1 MRDSVSLWH
10 RMMTWT
16 QTQVQAGPGEEIWK
30 IAVTIGVAALFYF
43 VARKW
48 LSVLLKK
55 LVGRTKNTWD
65 DILYEQGFF
74 RKLSSLIPPIATYI
88 VLTFIDWEYKWVL
101 KRLVDIWLVIATLF
115 IITSLL
121 NSINKIYESY
131 PISKN
136 RPITFFIQL
145 IKVFLYTVVV
155 ITVISVLVNKSPEHL
170 IVGLSAFAAVL
181 LLIFKDS
188 ILGFVAGIQLTA
200 NRMIRIGDWI
210 EMPKNNANGNVLE
223 INLYTVKVQN
233 WDMTISTIPTYQ
245 LVSESFTNWRGMQDS
260 DGRRIMRSINIDMSS
275 VHFLT
280 PEEKEKFATSRF
292 LKDYINTMVS
302 QLGDANKD
310 KMTILDE
317 RKLTNIGVFRY
328 YMDAWINANKD
339 ININMTHM
347 VRQLQPGPTG
357 MPIQIYC
364 FSANKE
370 WVSYEKIQAD
380 IFDHIMAV
388 LPEFNLKVFEFPSQ
402 MSLNNLVNT
411 ASAPDSPVTGLAAV
425 SLNNPDGIK
434 TGK

>member
-1 MRDSVSLWH
+1 MRDTVASRHEFVDWFHSFW
-10 RMMTWT
+10 MNDT
-16 QTQVQAGPGEEIWK
+16 G
-30 IAVTIGVAALFYF
+30 GVALKIIITIVVSALLYF
-43 VARKW
+43 VTRTW
-48 LSVLLKK
+48 LSKLVKK
-55 LVGRTKNTWD
+55 IVGRTRNTWD
-65 DILYEQGFF
+65 DILYDQGFF
-74 RKLSSLIPPIATYI
+74 RKLSSLIPPFAAYI
-88 VLTFIDWEYKWVL
+88 VLSFISWEYKYIL
-101 KRLVDIWLVIATLF
+101 LRMVDIWLIIVILF
-115 IITSLL
+115 IVTSLL
-121 NSINKIYESY
+121 SAINQIYESY

-155 ITVISVLVNKSPEHL
+155 ITVVSVLVNKSPEHL

-210 EMPKNNANGNVLE
+210 QMDKNNANGTVLE

-245 LVSESFTNWRGMQDS
+245 LVSESFTNWRGMQES
-260 DGRRIMRSINIDMSS
+260 DGRRIMRSINVDIHS
-275 VHFLT
+275 VHFLSH
-280 PEEKEKFATSRF
+280 EEIEKFTNSAF
-292 LKDYINTMVS
+292 LKDYIDQMLDK
-302 QLGDANKD
+302 LGNINKD

-317 RKLTNIGVFRY
+317 RKLTNIGIFRY
-328 YMDAWINANKD
+328 YMDAWLEANPD
-339 ININMTHM
+339 INTHMTHM

-388 LPEFNLKVFEFPSQ
+388 LPEFGLSVFEYSCP
-402 MSLNNLVNT
+402 
-411 ASAPDSPVTGLAAV
+411 AV
-425 SLNNPDGIK
+425 QESEN
-434 TGK
+434 

>member
-1 MRDSVSLWH
+1 MRDSLSFLRRVSAWENSVGIPD
-10 RMMTWT
+10 TEGT
-16 QTQVQAGPGEEIWK
+16 IIK
-30 IAVTIGVAALFYF
+30 IAITLGIAVLLYI

-48 LSVLLKK
+48 LSKLLKK
-55 LVGRTKNTWD
+55 FVGKTKNTWD

-74 RKLSSLIPPIATYI
+74 RKLSSLIPPLTGYI
-88 VLTFIDWEYKWVL
+88 ILSFIDWYYKFIFY
-101 KRLVDIWLVIATLF
+101 RLIDIWLIIVVLF
-115 IITSLL
+115 ILTALL
-121 NSINKIYESY
+121 NAINRIYESY

-145 IKVFLYTVVV
+145 LKVFLYTVVV

-210 EMPKNNANGNVLE
+210 QMDKNNANGTVLE
-223 INLYTVKVQN
+223 VNLYTVKVQN

-245 LVSESFTNWRGMQDS
+245 LVSESFTNWRGMQES
-260 DGRRIMRSINIDMSS
+260 DGRRIMRSINIDIHS

-280 PEEKEKFATSRF
+280 HDEIQKFTTSAF
-292 LKDYINTMVS
+292 LKDYVDEMLKK
-302 QLGDANKD
+302 LGNINKD

-317 RKLTNIGVFRY
+317 RKLTNIGIFRY
-328 YMDAWINANKD
+328 YMDVWLAANPE

-388 LPEFNLKVFEFPSQ
+388 LPEFGLSAFEFNFSDIQ
-402 MSLNNLVNT
+402 
-411 ASAPDSPVTGLAAV
+411 
-425 SLNNPDGIK
+425 
-434 TGK
+434 

>member
-1 MRDSVSLWH
+1 MRDSLSFLRRVSAWENSVGIPD
-10 RMMTWT
+10 TEGT
-16 QTQVQAGPGEEIWK
+16 IIK
-30 IAVTIGVAALFYF
+30 IAITLGIAVLLYI

-48 LSVLLKK
+48 LSKLLKK
-55 LVGRTKNTWD
+55 FVGKTKNTWD

-74 RKLSSLIPPIATYI
+74 RKLSSLIPPLTGYI
-88 VLTFIDWEYKWVL
+88 ILSFIDWHYKFIFY
-101 KRLVDIWLVIATLF
+101 RLIDIWLIIVVLF
-115 IITSLL
+115 ILTALL
-121 NSINKIYESY
+121 NAINRIYESY

-145 IKVFLYTVVV
+145 LKVFLYTVVV

-210 EMPKNNANGNVLE
+210 QMDKNNANGTVLE
-223 INLYTVKVQN
+223 VNLYTVKVQN

-245 LVSESFTNWRGMQDS
+245 LVSESFTNWRGMQES
-260 DGRRIMRSINIDMSS
+260 DGRRIMRSINIDIHS

-280 PEEKEKFATSRF
+280 HDEIQKFTTSAF
-292 LKDYINTMVS
+292 LKDYIDEMLKK
-302 QLGDANKD
+302 LGNINKD

-317 RKLTNIGVFRY
+317 RKLTNIGIFRY
-328 YMDAWINANKD
+328 YMDVWLAANPE

-370 WVSYEKIQAD
+370 WVAYEKIQSD

-388 LPEFNLKVFEFPSQ
+388 LPEFGLSAFEFNFSDIQ
-402 MSLNNLVNT
+402 Q
-411 ASAPDSPVTGLAAV
+411 
-425 SLNNPDGIK
+425 GIK
-434 TGK
+434 ELA

>member
-1 MRDSVSLWH
+1 MRDTVASRHEFVDWFHSFW
-10 RMMTWT
+10 MNDT
-16 QTQVQAGPGEEIWK
+16 G
-30 IAVTIGVAALFYF
+30 GVALKIIITIVVSALLYF
-43 VARKW
+43 VTRTW
-48 LSVLLKK
+48 LSKLVKK
-55 LVGRTKNTWD
+55 IVGRTRNTWD
-65 DILYEQGFF
+65 DILYDQGFF
-74 RKLSSLIPPIATYI
+74 RKLSSLIPPFAAYI
-88 VLTFIDWEYKWVL
+88 TLSFIRWEYKYIL
-101 KRLVDIWLVIATLF
+101 LRMVDIWLIIVILF
-115 IITSLL
+115 IVTSLL
-121 NSINKIYESY
+121 SAINQIYESY

-155 ITVISVLVNKSPEHL
+155 ITVVSVLVNKSPEHL

-210 EMPKNNANGNVLE
+210 QMDKNNANGTVLE

-245 LVSESFTNWRGMQDS
+245 LVSESFTNWRGMQES
-260 DGRRIMRSINIDMSS
+260 DGRRIMRSINVDIHS
-275 VHFLT
+275 VHFLSH
-280 PEEKEKFATSRF
+280 EEIEKFTNSAF
-292 LKDYINTMVS
+292 LKDYIDQMLDK
-302 QLGDANKD
+302 LGNINKD

-317 RKLTNIGVFRY
+317 RKLTNIGIFRY
-328 YMDAWINANKD
+328 YMDAWLEANPD
-339 ININMTHM
+339 INTHMTHM

-388 LPEFNLKVFEFPSQ
+388 LPEFGLSVFEYSCP
-402 MSLNNLVNT
+402 
-411 ASAPDSPVTGLAAV
+411 AV
-425 SLNNPDGIK
+425 QESEN
-434 TGK
+434 